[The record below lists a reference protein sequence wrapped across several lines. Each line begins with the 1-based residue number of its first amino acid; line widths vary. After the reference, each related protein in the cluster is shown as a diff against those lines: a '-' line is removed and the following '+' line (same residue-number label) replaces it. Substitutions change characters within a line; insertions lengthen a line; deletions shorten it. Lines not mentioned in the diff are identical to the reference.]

1 MSILIKNARIVDP
14 KNDFDFVGDILVS
27 DGKIEK
33 IADKIDF
40 CADEVIDATGLIA
53 CAGLVDMH
61 VHLRDPGVTHKEDI
75 ITGCNA
81 AAAGGVTSMAA
92 MPNTK
97 PVTDNVDTVRYII
110 GKSEGASARVYP
122 VASVTCGM
130 AGEKVCDFVS
140 LSDAGAVAFSDDG
153 VPVATRELLSEGIAQ
168 TNKLGKKILAH
179 CEELSLVKGGII
191 NLGEVSE
198 KLGVKG
204 ISPDAEDVGTLREI
218 QEAEKLD
225 APIHICH
232 VSTKGSVEIIRQAK
246 SRGVKVTAETA
257 PHYFWFTE
265 EKLLS
270 RDADYRMN
278 PPLRC
283 EEDRLAIIEGI
294 LDGTL
299 DAIATDHAPHT
310 VEDKADFEKAPN
322 GVVGMETSF
331 SASYTALVKTGLISL
346 KKLLELMSLNPS
358 QILNI
363 PAGVLAEGE
372 NADLFLF
379 DADEE
384 WTVDV
389 NKLHGKSVNCV
400 FKDVKLLSKVKYT
413 VCRGKIVY
421 KDN

>member
-14 KNDFDFVGDILVS
+14 KSSFDFVGDILIS
-27 DGKIEK
+27 GGKIQG
-33 IADKIDF
+33 IAERIE
-40 CADEVIDATGLIA
+40 CTADEVIDASGLVA

-97 PVTDNVDTVRYII
+97 PVTDSVDTIRYII
-110 GKSEGASARVYP
+110 EKSEGASARVYP

-130 AGEKVCDFVS
+130 AGEKTCDFAL
-140 LSDAGAVAFSDDG
+140 LSEAGAVAFSDDG
-153 VPVATRELLSEGIAQ
+153 VPVATRELLSEGIVE

-179 CEELSLVKGGII
+179 CEELSLVREGII

-204 ISPDAEDVGTLREI
+204 IAPEAEDVGTLREI
-218 QEAEKLD
+218 EEAEKLG

-232 VSTKGSVEIIRQAK
+232 VSTKGSVELIRQAK
-246 SRGVKVTAETA
+246 ARGVKVTAETA

-265 EKLLS
+265 EMLLS

-283 EEDRLAIIEGI
+283 EDDRLAIIDGI

-346 KKLLELMSLNPS
+346 GKLLELMSLNPA
-358 QILNI
+358 QILEI
-363 PAGVLAEGE
+363 PAGVLAQGE

-379 DADEE
+379 DENE
-384 WTVDV
+384 KWTVDA

-400 FKDVKLLSKVKYT
+400 FKNVELLGKVKYT
-413 VCRGKIVY
+413 ICRGKIAY
-421 KDN
+421 KD

>member
-14 KNDFDFVGDILVS
+14 KNDFDFVGDIFVG
-27 DGKIEK
+27 DGKIKK
-33 IADKIDF
+33 IAEEIN
-40 CADEVIDATGLIA
+40 CSADEVIDANGLVA

-81 AAAGGVTSMAA
+81 AVAGGVTSMAA

-97 PVTDNVDTVRYII
+97 PVTDNVETVRYII
-110 GKSEGASARVYP
+110 EKSEGASARVYP
-122 VASVTCGM
+122 VASVTRGM
-130 AGEKVCDFVS
+130 AGEAICDFTS
-140 LSDAGAVAFSDDG
+140 LSQAGAVAFSDDG
-153 VPVATRELLSEGIAQ
+153 VPVATRELLREGIAE
-168 TNKLGKKILAH
+168 TNKINKKILAH
-179 CEELSLVKGGII
+179 CEELSLVRGGII

-204 ISPDAEDVGTLREI
+204 ITPDAEDVGTLREI
-218 QEAEKLD
+218 EEAEKLA

-246 SRGVKVTAETA
+246 VRGVKVTAETA

-283 EEDRLAIIEGI
+283 EEDRLAIIDGI

-310 VEDKADFEKAPN
+310 VEDKSDFEKAPN

-346 KKLLELMSLNPS
+346 KRLLALMSFNPA
-358 QILNI
+358 QILGI
-363 PAGVLAEGE
+363 SAGVLAEGE

-379 DADEE
+379 DENE
-384 WTVDV
+384 KWTVDV

-400 FKDVKLLSKVKYT
+400 FKDVELLGKVKYT